1 MNNAW
6 TAAVIF
12 YGVLI
17 LLNFLLD
24 RFGLLS
30 KLADRFEKK
39 VLKPFRLDWDTHGD
53 PASWF
58 HHAGITALAGAIGGL
73 ISLKTGGAFWEGF
86 QAFSALTVVA
96 YALREGNAAWEQRGD
111 PGFWWR
117 GGGHKTG
124 WGVDGAMD
132 VIFPAIVCW
141 LSY

>member
-53 PASWF
+53 PAS
-58 HHAGITALAGAIGGL
+58 
-73 ISLKTGGAFWEGF
+73 
-86 QAFSALTVVA
+86 
-96 YALREGNAAWEQRGD
+96 
-111 PGFWWR
+111 
-117 GGGHKTG
+117 
-124 WGVDGAMD
+124 
-132 VIFPAIVCW
+132 
-141 LSY
+141 